1 MNTKKLYQKFWE
13 NGYVIVP
20 NFLKK
25 KEINQIFFQLN
36 DLLNIA
42 IGGKKN
48 RLINLN
54 NINSASS
61 LSHQFNNNI

>member
-25 KEINQIFFQLN
+25 KEIYQIFFQLN

-42 IGGKKN
+42 IGGKKID
-48 RLINLN
+48 L
-54 NINSASS
+54 
-61 LSHQFNNNI
+61 